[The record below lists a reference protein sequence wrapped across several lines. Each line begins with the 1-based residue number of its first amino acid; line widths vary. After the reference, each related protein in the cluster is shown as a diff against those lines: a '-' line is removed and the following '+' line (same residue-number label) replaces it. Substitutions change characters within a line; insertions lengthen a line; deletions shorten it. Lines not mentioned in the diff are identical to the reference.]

1 MADKNFGKNSD
12 DSRGSGR
19 KEKGVRGLKKVV
31 AVVCNYNKR
40 EYVAGCV
47 QSVVESAF
55 EGLDVVVVDNAST
68 DGSAEWIRS
77 QFGDSVKLFVNEENL
92 GGERRL

>member
-1 MADKNFGKNSD
+1 M
-12 DSRGSGR
+12 
-19 KEKGVRGLKKVV
+19 

-55 EGLDVVVVDNAST
+55 EGLDVVVVDNASDRKST
-68 DGSAEWIRS
+68 RLNSS
-77 QFGDSVKLFVNEENL
+77 HQF
-92 GGERRL
+92 